1 MSVRALPLALPLL
14 LLAGVAAAEP
24 LASTWV
30 ATCSKKDE
38 PTLWWMITAAEPPKA
53 LADFDCAQ
61 LFLDGAPCTHALG
74 FGTVRALVDGT
85 YGGLPVYELRYLPYG
100 NATTILGFLDR
111 NRDGV
116 VYVPAS
122 GPADVSGAPVQGAST
137 RADRA
142 QLLHSY
148 LLQRQ
153 RSSNVNRGTT
163 LHVWTCPQA
172 PVTLPE
178 YELYELGMSVQWHLG
193 RYVPR

>member
-1 MSVRALPLALPLL
+1 MSRRATALLLPLL
-14 LLAGVAAAEP
+14 LLAGAAAAEP
-24 LASTWV
+24 LATTWV

-53 LADFDCAQ
+53 LADYDCAQ
-61 LFLDGAPCTHALG
+61 LFLDGAPCSNALG

-116 VYVPAS
+116 AYVPATA
-122 GPADVSGAPVQGAST
+122 GDVAGAQVQGASS

-142 QLLHSY
+142 LLLQSY
-148 LLQRQ
+148 LMQRQ

-178 YELYELGMSVQWHLG
+178 YELYELGMSVQWHVG
-193 RYVPR
+193 RHVPR